1 MDGFHVLSNFSIK
14 RIREI
19 LRPSLEEIVDDILLH
34 GERHLVAASLT
45 AGILLQLRHEIS
57 HEVAV
62 HVRKYFVSLEF
73 RETCR
78 NEMHVLFREYGLRDI
93 AQSPVA
99 RNTDLHTSL
108 HQSPSFENHTAPL
121 ASFPV
126 LKDPLKNIVDSSPQS
141 KSVDCLSEN
150 SGDRKRASNP
160 LEPSNP
166 KEKTRKTLPTFRSS
180 SEYPSDTPVDADA
193 ATEMVAGSIFS
204 KIRFQYEAYMKKAQ
218 TDTDRHIIRCQAYSV
233 VRAKCRRSSE
243 IKTRVGELVLEF
255 MQNDISSNNVISE
268 IELNEIRS
276 VMYDSASKYKFSLT
290 STV

>member
-1 MDGFHVLSNFSIK
+1 MTSYFTESDIWWQLPLLQGYYSSFATKFPMKSPFMSGNISFLSNF
-14 RIREI
+14 E
-19 LRPSLEEIVDDILLH
+19 RPV
-34 GERHLVAASLT
+34 
-45 AGILLQLRHEIS
+45 
-57 HEVAV
+57 
-62 HVRKYFVSLEF
+62 
-73 RETCR
+73 
-78 NEMHVLFREYGLRDI
+78 EMRCTYVLFREYGLRDI

-108 HQSPSFENHTAPL
+108 HQSPSFENHTTPF